1 MKILIGLT
9 GAAVLCAPALCVPA
23 FFAPCAHAQTMMV
36 GADVSFLRQMEG
48 RGVVFKDAAT
58 AKPGLQILKDHGYT
72 WVRLRV
78 MVNPISLPN
87 NLDYTIA
94 LAKDAKAR
102 GFKLLLDFHYSDDW
116 ADPGHQ
122 IVPRA
127 WAGMSHAELMQATFA
142 YTRDTIAAMRRQHV
156 LPDMV
161 QVGNEV
167 TAGMMWPDG
176 RLPANWQNFADLLRA
191 GIHGVDKGR
200 GWGKRPA
207 IMIHIDKGG
216 NREATRSF
224 LDHLAQHHVPYDV
237 VGQSFYPWWQGS
249 LDDLKDNLAFVWNT
263 YRKSVV
269 VAETAYDWRTGED
282 FKGKPPPF
290 PQTPEGQ
297 RDFLAA
303 LDRIVLDAPGGKF
316 RGIFWWEPMAGGGI
330 AKRDLFDDRHD
341 ALPAIHVFDAAT
353 H

>member
-1 MKILIGLT
+1 MRILAVLAAALIFCAQ
-9 GAAVLCAPALCVPA
+9 GAAGQPVI
-23 FFAPCAHAQTMMV
+23 V
-36 GADVSFLRQMEG
+36 GADVSYLRQMES
-48 RGVVFKDAAT
+48 RGVVFKDAGVAE
-58 AKPGLQILKDHGYT
+58 PGLQILKNHGYT
-72 WVRLRV
+72 WIRLRV
-78 MVNPISLPN
+78 MVDPISLPN

-122 IVPRA
+122 WVPRA
-127 WAGMSHAELMQATFA
+127 WAKMSHAELVNATFV
-142 YTRDTIAAMRRQHV
+142 YTRDTIKAFRKAGV

-176 RLPANWQNFADLLRA
+176 RLPAQWQNFADLLLA

-200 GWGKRPA
+200 GWGRRPA

-216 NREATRSF
+216 NQAATKSF
-224 LDHLAQHHVPYDV
+224 IDHLAQYHVPYDV
-237 VGQSFYPWWQGS
+237 LGQSFYPWWHGS
-249 LDDLKDNLAFVWNT
+249 LDDLRDNLAFVWNT
-263 YRKSVV
+263 YHKNVV

-282 FKGKPPPF
+282 FKGKAAPF

-303 LDRIVLDAPGGKF
+303 LDRVVREAPGGKV
-316 RGIFWWEPMAGGGI
+316 RGIFWWEPMAGGSI
-330 AKRDLFDDRHD
+330 AKRALFDDQHE
-341 ALPAIHVFDAAT
+341 ALPAIHVFDSET